1 MEPTNKLSAVA
12 LEALR
17 NRITKI
23 LPSQIRSC
31 VEELSEEQLWWRPNE
46 QANSVGNLVLH
57 VSGSMRHYLSNR
69 VGGIQYDRDRPA
81 EFAERGPL
89 PKQQVLET
97 FDETIRQAAA
107 ILGSFDMSRFLD
119 PTDEPDYL
127 PTVFDLIFNISIHLA
142 VHTGQI
148 IYVTKALKEGALDDL
163 WIRAHRA
170 NSQSAEK

>member
-1 MEPTNKLSAVA
+1 MEQTNKLNAVA

-119 PTDEPDYL
+119 PTDEPDYV

-163 WIRAHRA
+163 WIRTHRA

>member
-17 NRITKI
+17 NRITRI

-163 WIRAHRA
+163 WIRTHRA

>member
-1 MEPTNKLSAVA
+1 MEQTNKLNAVA

-119 PTDEPDYL
+119 PTDEPDYV